1 MRGRTCCVI
10 AMAVT
15 LAACATSRPG
25 TVGQV
30 NSANASPDG
39 AGSAGITGS
48 GDPAVQ
54 QLITHM
60 EEEWARASARSDSA
74 TIGRMIAAEY
84 FSVNRDGV
92 EDRTQILNEF
102 GTTNSDFTQLYSPD
116 SAMTVRVYGDVAV
129 VTAVGNSAA
138 RNNTNGLE
146 YRTHTR
152 YVETWIRRNGTWQVV
167 AGGYLDLQPP
177 KELLVQQLLRAEQG
191 YTDMVNKRDSL
202 AFNRLV
208 SDSVTF
214 ATGTDSVETKAQL
227 WSDIKGSELRT
238 NVHRVDRAFV
248 TADVGTVNGTMDRSF
263 EDGSRMHLRYTDT
276 WVYWGGHWRLIARQ
290 LVPARD
296 GR

>member
-1 MRGRTCCVI
+1 
-10 AMAVT
+10 
-15 LAACATSRPG
+15 
-25 TVGQV
+25 
-30 NSANASPDG
+30 
-39 AGSAGITGS
+39 
-48 GDPAVQ
+48 
-54 QLITHM
+54 
-60 EEEWARASARSDSA
+60 
-74 TIGRMIAAEY
+74 
-84 FSVNRDGV
+84 
-92 EDRTQILNEF
+92 
-102 GTTNSDFTQLYSPD
+102 
-116 SAMTVRVYGDVAV
+116 MTVRVYGDVAV

-138 RNNTNGLE
+138 RNNKNGLE

-167 AGGYLDLQPP
+167 SGGYLDLQPP
-177 KELLVQQLLRAEQG
+177 KELMAEQLLRAEQG
-191 YTDMVNKRDSL
+191 YTEMVNKRDSL

-263 EDGSRMHLRYTDT
+263 EDGSRMHLRYTNT

-290 LVPARD
+290 LVPASA